1 MAMNRGILGKKLG
14 MTGVFTPAGRY
25 VPATVIEAG
34 PCVVTQ
40 IKSKDTDGYDALQLG
55 FGGKRTSRVNKPL
68 QGHFK
73 KSGDQCFRFLKEFS
87 VENPADYNVGQE
99 LTVEMF
105 KVGERVD
112 VVGTTKGRGFSGVIK
127 RHGFHRGPMTHGS
140 RNVRRPGSVGCSAWP
155 AKIIKGKK
163 MPGQY
168 GNDRKTVRN
177 LEIVDIRLD
186 GNLILVKGAVPGA
199 ESGLVSVNKLKF

>member
-1 MAMNRGILGKKLG
+1 MSRGILGKKLG
-14 MTGVFTPAGRY
+14 MTGVFTSEGRY

-40 IKSKDTDGYDALQLG
+40 IKTRDTDGYDALQLG

-87 VENPADYNVGQE
+87 VKNPADYNIGQE

-105 KVGERVD
+105 KVGDRVD

-155 AKIIKGKK
+155 ARITKGKK

-168 GNDRKTVRN
+168 GNDRQTTRN
-177 LEIVDIRLD
+177 LEIVDIRSND
-186 GNLILVKGAVPGA
+186 NLILVKGAVPGA
-199 ESGLVSVNKLKF
+199 DSGLVSVNKPKF

>member
-1 MAMNRGILGKKLG
+1 
-14 MTGVFTPAGRY
+14 
-25 VPATVIEAG
+25 
-34 PCVVTQ
+34 
-40 IKSKDTDGYDALQLG
+40 
-55 FGGKRTSRVNKPL
+55 
-68 QGHFK
+68 
-73 KSGDQCFRFLKEFS
+73 
-87 VENPADYNVGQE
+87 
-99 LTVEMF
+99 
-105 KVGERVD
+105 
-112 VVGTTKGRGFSGVIK
+112 
-127 RHGFHRGPMTHGS
+127 MTHGS

-177 LEIVDIRLD
+177 LEIVDIRLY